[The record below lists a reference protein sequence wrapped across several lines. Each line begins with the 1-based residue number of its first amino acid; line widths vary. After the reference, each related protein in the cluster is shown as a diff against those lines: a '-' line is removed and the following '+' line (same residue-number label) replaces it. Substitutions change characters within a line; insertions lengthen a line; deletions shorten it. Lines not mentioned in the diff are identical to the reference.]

1 MNFGDI
7 VKGLVLL
14 FVLSIMF
21 GLAVLPGV
29 LILSWV
35 PDWLDDRRKSKAKLA
50 AAEAKEK
57 LLAEREEVLTKMEQN
72 LAKQQ
77 ENLDKIKQDLQKK
90 EQNQEKIEHIQE
102 RQQELITQWAQEH
115 GLLPPQIVSKAPISL
130 EDAEA

>member
-29 LILSWV
+29 LILNWV

-57 LLAEREEVLTKMEQN
+57 LLTELEKKLAEREEVLTKMEQN
-72 LAKQQ
+72 L
-77 ENLDKIKQDLQKK
+77 QKK
-90 EQNQEKIEHIQE
+90 EQNQEKIEQIQE